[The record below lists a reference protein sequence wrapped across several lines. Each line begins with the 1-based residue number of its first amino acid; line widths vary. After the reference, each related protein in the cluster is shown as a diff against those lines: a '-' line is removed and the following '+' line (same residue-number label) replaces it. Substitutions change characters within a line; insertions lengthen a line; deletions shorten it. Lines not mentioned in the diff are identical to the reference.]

1 MTELRHSLQ
10 KGRESFQLYPCHEI
24 HCGLKLS
31 FLPQVQARTLNA
43 GFMHS
48 STVSE
53 AFGTFRGWGFVDG
66 TELPR
71 EESLAIFLI
80 AVTKDLAKAT

>member
-1 MTELRHSLQ
+1 M
-10 KGRESFQLYPCHEI
+10 
-24 HCGLKLS
+24 
-31 FLPQVQARTLNA
+31 NA